1 MRLEEI
7 DIDEWDRALP
17 SSGFEVFHTPEALE
31 VLDEHTSAE
40 RRLYGV
46 FKGQEAVGL
55 LPVFVSSYGIGR
67 TVTSPPTGMGV
78 PRLGPIVMPTSPK
91 QRKRESVTREFVE
104 LVLAELDTSSA
115 RSLLHMEC
123 PVAYE
128 DPRPFQWADLEVG
141 QVFTY
146 VLDLADRD
154 AEDVRSGFSR
164 DLRKNVRRADDTD
177 MTVSVEGVD
186 AAMNVYDDVADRY
199 AEQDEVFPVG
209 RAFYRDLVSALGDRA
224 RTYVARGGDGEYLGG
239 ILVLYSNDTASFW
252 QGGVGKSY
260 DGVSV
265 NSRLHWAAI
274 TDVIDGDVPIE
285 GADVTGYDLVG
296 ANTPRLCEYKSKF
309 GADLVPY
316 YTVESSGVGMSV
328 AKRAYTSIK

>member
-17 SSGFEVFHTPEALE
+17 ASGFEVFHTPEALE
-31 VLDEHTSAE
+31 VLDEHTNAR
-40 RRLYGV
+40 RRLYGA

-55 LPVFVSSYGIGR
+55 LPTFASSYGIGR

-78 PRLGPIVMPTSPK
+78 PRLGPLVMPTSPK

-104 LVLAELDTSSA
+104 LVLEEIDTSSS
-115 RSLLHMEC
+115 RSLVRMEC
-123 PVAYE
+123 PLAYE

-154 AEDVRSGFSR
+154 ADDVLSGFSR
-164 DLRKNVRRADDTD
+164 DLRKNIRRAEETD
-177 MTVSVEGVD
+177 MTVAVEGSD

-199 AEQDEVFPVG
+199 AEQDEEFPVD
-209 RAFYRDLVSALGDRA
+209 RAFFRDLVTALGDRC

-239 ILVLYSNDTASFW
+239 IVVLYSNDTASFW
-252 QGGVGKSY
+252 QGGVGNSY

-274 TDVIDGDVPIE
+274 TDVIEDGDIVD

-328 AKRAYTSIK
+328 AKRAYSSIK